1 MNRNN
6 NFIFKVFFI
15 TVVIGLVVIVVGI
28 MLNAN
33 RDVDTNING
42 SNYINT
48 ITASSSVNADID
60 AYLKSSNSMPSSNDF
75 NDSYADLSQ

>member
-15 TVVIGLVVIVVGI
+15 TAVIVLVVIVVGI
-28 MLNAN
+28 MLNAKKE
-33 RDVDTNING
+33 VDTNING

-60 AYLKSSNSMPSSNDF
+60 AYLKSSDSMPSSNDF

>member
-6 NFIFKVFFI
+6 NFILKVFFI
-15 TVVIGLVVIVVGI
+15 TAVIVLVVIVVGI
-28 MLNAN
+28 MLNAKKE
-33 RDVDTNING
+33 VDTNINR

>member
-6 NFIFKVFFI
+6 NFILKVFFI
-15 TVVIGLVVIVVGI
+15 TAVIVLVVIVVGI
-28 MLNAN
+28 MLNAKKE
-33 RDVDTNING
+33 VDTNING

-60 AYLKSSNSMPSSNDF
+60 AYLKSSDSMPSSNDF

>member
-15 TVVIGLVVIVVGI
+15 TAVIILVVIVVGI
-28 MLNAN
+28 MLNAKKE
-33 RDVDTNING
+33 VDTNING

-60 AYLKSSNSMPSSNDF
+60 AYLKSSDSMPSSNDF

>member
-15 TVVIGLVVIVVGI
+15 TVVIVLVVIVVGI

>member
-6 NFIFKVFFI
+6 NFILKVFFI
-15 TVVIGLVVIVVGI
+15 TAVIVLVVIVVGI
-28 MLNAN
+28 MLNAKKE
-33 RDVDTNING
+33 VDTNING